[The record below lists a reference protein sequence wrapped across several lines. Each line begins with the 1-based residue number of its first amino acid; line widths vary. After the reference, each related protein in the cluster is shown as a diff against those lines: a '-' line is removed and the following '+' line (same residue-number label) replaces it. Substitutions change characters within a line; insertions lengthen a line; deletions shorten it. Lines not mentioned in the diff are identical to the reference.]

1 MDLQTRKLNLIEYL
15 VGITDEKIIKIFED
29 MIIQSIPNNDDALK
43 PFTQKELL
51 DRAKKS
57 NQDYLNGAFKSQDHV
72 ELDSQ
77 SW

>member
-15 VGITDEKIIKIFED
+15 VSITDEKIIKIFED
-29 MIIQSIPNNDDALK
+29 MIVKSIPDNDKVFK
-43 PFTQKELL
+43 PFTRKELL

-57 NQDYLNGAFKSQDHV
+57 TQDYLNGEFKSQDYV

>member
-15 VGITDEKIIKIFED
+15 VSTTDEKIIKIFED
-29 MIIQSIPNNDDALK
+29 MIISSRTDNDKTFK
-43 PFTQKELL
+43 PFTQEQLL

-57 NQDYLNGAFKSQDHV
+57 NQDYLNGEFKSQDYV

>member
-15 VGITDEKIIKIFED
+15 VSITDEKIIKIFED
-29 MIIQSIPNNDDALK
+29 MIIKSIPDNDKALK
-43 PFTQKELL
+43 PFTQKELF

-57 NQDYLNGAFKSQDHV
+57 NQNYLNGEFKSQDYV
-72 ELDSQ
+72 EIDSQ

>member
-15 VGITDEKIIKIFED
+15 VSITDEKIIKIFED
-29 MIIQSIPNNDDALK
+29 MIINSRNDNDKAFK
-43 PFTQKELL
+43 PFTQEELL

-57 NQDYLNGAFKSQDHV
+57 NQDYLNGEFKSQDYV